1 MKQKGQAKRNTKKE
15 LKERIKWTSSAE
27 TVGPDTPVTLHRSN
41 RLAADTPVPY
51 HWCNG
56 PCNAQAM
63 WRKASITGCTG
74 DVKWEPRCNH
84 HAITQ
89 RACQVGVKKFFQHWL
104 NRWCTKQGTGVI
116 SRQKLKISSGPDEP
130 VKHRCMGPV

>member
-1 MKQKGQAKRNTKKE
+1 MKQKCQAKQNTKKK
-15 LKERIKWTSSAE
+15 LKETLNWTSSGE
-27 TVGPDTPVTLHRSN
+27 TVSPDVPVTLHRSN
-41 RLAADTPVPY
+41 RLAADAPVPY
-51 HWCNG
+51 HQCNG

-89 RACQVGVKKFFQHWL
+89 RACQVGVTQHRL
-104 NRWCTKQGTGVI
+104 NRWCTRQGTSVI
-116 SRQKLKISSGPDEP
+116 LRQKLKISSGPDEP
-130 VKHRCMGPV
+130 LKHRCMGPV